1 MPYEGLP
8 SQIIP
13 DRCWWRDNQPT
24 KTFGSGYYDRWGTK
38 IIQRNVMS
46 KVNVA
51 WVGVWAVV
59 ALLCLGV
66 VTPPTTKAAA
76 VADPE
81 PCCGRLAAG
90 ALGFAGGYLI
100 GRHRR
105 HRCHRCGC
113 GGCGGGCGG
122 CGGGCGWCG
131 GGWYGRK
138 RRSLDEMMEQE
149 KLEDLYW
156 KITSQDNDQCGL
168 RLVCELAQKD
178 PNYLSGDETVLLLP
192 YRGRDESDETTY
204 YGRYDKAVWHGQ
216 KGNPCH
222 KMYPTCVLAAPEIL
236 VNFKANFTDPFQ

>member
-90 ALGFAGGYLI
+90 ALGFAG
-100 GRHRR
+100 
-105 HRCHRCGC
+105 
-113 GGCGGGCGG
+113 
-122 CGGGCGWCG
+122 
-131 GGWYGRK
+131 
-138 RRSLDEMMEQE
+138 
-149 KLEDLYW
+149 
-156 KITSQDNDQCGL
+156 ITSQDNDQCGL